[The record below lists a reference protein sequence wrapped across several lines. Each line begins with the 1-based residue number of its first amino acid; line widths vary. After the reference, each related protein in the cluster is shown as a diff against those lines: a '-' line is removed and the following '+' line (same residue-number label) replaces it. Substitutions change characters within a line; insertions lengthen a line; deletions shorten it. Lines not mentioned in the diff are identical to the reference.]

1 MSKGVT
7 LQIGS
12 SDTEG
17 TLTVNK
23 ESNFIGGYNNFLL
36 YDGSVSVLN
45 RSELRVC
52 AVDPNASSKINYRA
66 MLGINSNSTA
76 TLNVADG
83 GKFYSA
89 ASQFITN
96 FSDNTTVNI
105 SVEGNGSKLTI
116 AEETVSTGQNF
127 VADSGIWVK
136 RENGVDGWFRSSGW
150 YDKDSTGGE
159 WVHNG
164 HSKVIVYLGDS
175 GTNTANSPKPKPR
188 GEKNSPVNNCVT
200 NISIS
205 NGGIADF
212 RNSLTYIGSF
222 LDREEGCTNKSVNF
236 NIGEG
241 SSISFNRLEVYADT
255 NITNSGRFNVNG
267 NMTLHTG
274 TTLTLNLTKANM
286 STPVIT
292 LGKDADVLTRTTTDT
307 GYSAGGITIHLNG
320 TENMM
325 AGTKFILFNDTSILS
340 EENMANVTF
349 TGTAAEVSSDGTNT
363 IITLL
368 EEVYLGHDPLADAV
382 QAANWGVY
390 KSSQAFT
397 SLLWA
402 PRSNAVV
409 VKNIEKPTADGKG
422 SIMTTEVEGRTLAW
436 GSVYSSFSRNSSSGV
451 FAGAEYSI
459 VGGAIGVE
467 RQFACG
473 SSIGAA
479 FGYDWG
485 KASPFTTSR
494 VDQESWHAALYGRA
508 AEWKLGQKSSV
519 ALDWSAA
526 VGSTTSEHMALG
538 SDWTQENIQLDAR
551 ATYTYA
557 LTERTALS
565 AFVGAQYYA
574 QNDDSTER
582 VEADSLQNLRLM
594 VGGGIS
600 HKLTEKTTLFG
611 EAMLFNDTMRHN
623 PDVTLDDF
631 EYGTGAN
638 PGRLGGSVTAGAQ
651 YQLTPDWTLRGSYSY
666 EGADNSNEHRVN
678 VGAVYSF

>member
-1 MSKGVT
+1 M
-7 LQIGS
+7 
-12 SDTEG
+12 G
-17 TLTVNK
+17 TDK
-23 ESNFIGGYNNFLL
+23 SGCWY
-36 YDGSVSVLN
+36 GSVN
-45 RSELRVC
+45 
-52 AVDPNASSKINYRA
+52 
-66 MLGINSNSTA
+66 
-76 TLNVADG
+76 
-83 GKFYSA
+83 
-89 ASQFITN
+89 
-96 FSDNTTVNI
+96 NT
-105 SVEGNGSKLTI
+105 E
-116 AEETVSTGQNF
+116 
-127 VADSGIWVK
+127 
-136 RENGVDGWFRSSGW
+136 
-150 YDKDSTGGE
+150 
-159 WVHNG
+159 
-164 HSKVIVYLGDS
+164 
-175 GTNTANSPKPKPR
+175 
-188 GEKNSPVNNCVT
+188 T
-200 NISIS
+200 NISAT
-205 NGGIADF
+205 NGGVINFD
-212 RNSLTYIGSF
+212 SGLTYIGSF
-222 LDREEGCTNKSVNF
+222 RDRTEGATNKFVNF
-236 NIGEG
+236 TIGKG
-241 SSISFNRLEVYADT
+241 SSISFNRVEMYADT
-255 NITNSGRFNVNG
+255 TITNEG
-267 NMTLHTG
+267 NFIVKDSLTLHSG
-274 TTLTLNLTKANM
+274 LTLTLNLTKANQ

-292 LGKDADVLTRTTTDT
+292 LGAGDDATWSRSATVGGKVKAEDDVTLV
-307 GYSAGGITIHLNG
+307 ING
-320 TENMM
+320 AENMA
-325 AGTKFILFNDTSILS
+325 AGTKFILVNDDSLAEGIDK
-340 EENMANVTF
+340 VTVL
-349 TGTAAEVSSDGTNT
+349 GTEADITSDGTNT

-390 KSSQAFT
+390 KSSQAFS

-436 GSVYSSFSRNSSSGV
+436 GSVYSSFSRNSSSGA

-508 AEWKLGQKSSV
+508 AEWKLGKKSSV

-526 VGSTTSEHMALG
+526 VGRTTSEHKALG

-574 QNDDSTER
+574 QNDDSTEK
-582 VEADSLQNLRLM
+582 VQADSLQNLRLM

-623 PDVTLDDF
+623 PDVTLDGF